1 MNSKSLTVTIPV
13 RPYSLNAERT
23 QHWSERASRTSE
35 VRGWAKLAAI
45 SAMGSKGGPY
55 FTAPVIVMVHP
66 FALNRR
72 YRQDVGN
79 CYSSFKSALDGCV
92 DAGVIVDDSDQYLS
106 AVTFYAHQFGRDE
119 LTLTFSMGATSTQ
132 IW

>member
-1 MNSKSLTVTIPV
+1 MTIPV
-13 RPYSLNAERT
+13 RPFSLNAERS
-23 QHWSERASRTSE
+23 QHWSARASRTSD

-45 SAMGSKGGPY
+45 SAMGVSGRPY
-55 FTAPVIVMVHP
+55 FPVPVVVTVYP

-79 CYSSFKSALDGCV
+79 CYTSFKSALDGCV

-119 LTLTFSMGATSTQ
+119 MTLTFEERGNRD
-132 IW
+132 